1 MPNRIVKWTGIVSVL
16 VLALGLYGCQP
27 KRSCTFTV
35 ASYNLRNANAGDSA
49 QGDGWGQ
56 RCVVMA
62 DLIRFHGFDLFG
74 TQEGLKHQL
83 DTLKNRLPDFD
94 YIGVGRD
101 DGGERGE
108 HAAIFYHTSRFELL
122 DHGDFWLSQTPDTP
136 SVGWD
141 AVLPRIC
148 TWGHFKDKESSLEF
162 LFFNLHMDHIGK
174 EARVESAYLVQQKMK
189 ELGKGLPVIL
199 TGDFNVDQTH
209 RSYRAL
215 TESGALRDAFEA
227 ARLRYAPNGTFNGFA
242 PNSYTRSRIDHVFVS
257 PDFQVQKYGV
267 LTDSY
272 RTVRDDSGKAQVED
286 CPEEIDIESYQARIP
301 SDHFPVMVVLE
312 TPGRH

>member
-1 MPNRIVKWTGIVSVL
+1 MPNRIVKWTGTVSVL

-62 DLIRFHGFDLFG
+62 DLIRFHDFDLFG

-83 DTLKNRLPDFD
+83 DTLKNRLPGFD

-108 HAAIFYHTSRFELL
+108 HAAIFYRTSRFELL

-174 EARVESAYLVQQKMK
+174 KARVESAYLVQDKMK
-189 ELGKGLPVIL
+189 ELGKGKELPAIL
-199 TGDFNVDQTH
+199 TGDFNVDQFSP
-209 RSYRAL
+209 SYATI
-215 TESGALRDAFEA
+215 TEGGKLIDSHETADFVYQL
-227 ARLRYAPNGTFNGFA
+227 NGTFNNYRTDGF
-242 PNSYTRSRIDHVFVS
+242 SESRIDHIFVTPNVKVF
-257 PDFQVQKYGV
+257 KYGV
-267 LTDSY
+267 LTDTY
-272 RTVRDDSGKAQVED
+272 RT
-286 CPEEIDIESYQARIP
+286 PEEATEQSTTDAPAEIKIHRFKARTP
-301 SDHFPVMVVLE
+301 SDHFPVKTSVEL
-312 TPGRH
+312 R